1 MYLLFNDAP
10 LLGWAID
17 MNILILAI
25 AIGVFLAFLAY
36 WFTQTVVGALVR
48 RLLSDSIGE
57 ENAKTLDEL
66 SKNNFVFRFLL
77 RDGSTL
83 RRIISCVGGELP
95 IREEKADGA
104 AIEADGSAAEAT
116 DAKPEADEAKQKEGS
131 EARIIESKE
140 EKKGFFERFKKP
152 KKDFSRAKFYIAE
165 DTVEKASAK
174 YPRKISPYWLI
185 LVFFLC
191 AVVGVAMTFLLPYIM
206 GLILD

>member
-1 MYLLFNDAP
+1 MYLLFDDAP

-36 WFTQTVVGALVR
+36 WFTQSVVGALVR
-48 RLLSDSIGE
+48 RLLSDGVGE
-57 ENAKTLDEL
+57 ENAKTLKEL
-66 SKNNFVFRFLL
+66 SKDNFVFRFLL

-95 IREEKADGA
+95 VCEEESAEHTEAEEEKPEESVPSDTENADSG
-104 AIEADGSAAEAT
+104 
-116 DAKPEADEAKQKEGS
+116 

-140 EKKGFFERFKKP
+140 EKKGFFARFKKP

-165 DTVEKASAK
+165 DTVEKANAK
-174 YPRKISPYWLI
+174 YPRRISPYWLI

>member
-25 AIGVFLAFLAY
+25 AIGVFLAFFAY
-36 WFTQTVVGALVR
+36 WFTQTVVGSFVR
-48 RLLSDSIGE
+48 RLLSDGVGE

-83 RRIISCVGGELP
+83 RRIVSCAGGELP
-95 IREEKADGA
+95 ICEEEANDKKDEAAVEAADAEPNKEKA
-104 AIEADGSAAEAT
+104 EQTSAES
-116 DAKPEADEAKQKEGS
+116 G

-140 EKKGFFERFKKP
+140 EKKSFFARFKKP
-152 KKDFSRAKFYIAE
+152 KKDFSKAKFFIAE
-165 DTVEKASAK
+165 EATEKATAK
-174 YPRKISPYWLI
+174 YPRRVSPYWLI

-191 AVVGVAMTFLLPYIM
+191 VAIGIAMTWLLPFIM
-206 GLILD
+206 GLILE